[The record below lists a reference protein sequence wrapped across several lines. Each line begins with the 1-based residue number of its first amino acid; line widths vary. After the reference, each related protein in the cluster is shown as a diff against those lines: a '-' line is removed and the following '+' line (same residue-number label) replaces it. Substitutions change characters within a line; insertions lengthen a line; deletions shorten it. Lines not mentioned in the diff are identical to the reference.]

1 MTDKDKYVC
10 ILNISF
16 NYIDEKGFRSKKI
29 CSQINFKKILSQKI
43 SFQKVDYCA
52 NVQINEI
59 KFFVTRGSIVVF
71 CNIKTIM

>member
-1 MTDKDKYVC
+1 MTL
-10 ILNISF
+10 I
-16 NYIDEKGFRSKKI
+16 KKVLEAKI
-29 CSQINFKKILSQKI
+29 FVLKLTFKKIFSQKI

-71 CNIKTIM
+71 CNIKTIK